1 MFIIALRCE
10 IKGIDSFPFPAY
22 HGSGPGAD
30 AFPAGTGHSIPHP
43 GAVLVLGISYDK
55 VPGKA
60 QQVPG

>member
-1 MFIIALRCE
+1 MAY
-10 IKGIDSFPFPAY
+10 FPAY

-30 AFPAGTGHSIPHP
+30 AFPAGTGYSIPHP

-60 QQVPG
+60 QQVPGWIEEETKEQIT